1 MITSNKKLLSI
12 FLILA
17 ILIFASAF
25 LIYISSQRE
34 QQGLGKVLSQEQAIQ
49 RALDYINQNLLRGE
63 NKATLLESSE
73 ERGLY
78 KFKLKIGEQEFESYV
93 TKDGS
98 LLFPEAIVLKEVSE
112 STESLPE
119 LPKRERPDVKL
130 FVMSYCP
137 FGLQMEK
144 ALFPVYQLLKDKI
157 DIGIYFVDYIM
168 HEKKEMDENLRQYCI
183 QKEEPAKFFSYLEC
197 FVKEGNYQ
205 ECLNRVDIDQTRLSS
220 CISAADKEF
229 NVTKNYEDKE
239 SWLGGRFPQF
249 EVHAH
254 LNEKYGVRGSPTLV
268 INDKVVQAERS
279 PEGVKKVI
287 CQAFSLPPQECSQTL
302 SEKVL
307 SPGFGERP
315 GGSSGGQGSCG

>member
-1 MITSNKKLLSI
+1 MIISNKKLLSI

-119 LPKRERPDVKL
+119 L
-130 FVMSYCP
+130 
-137 FGLQMEK
+137 
-144 ALFPVYQLLKDKI
+144 
-157 DIGIYFVDYIM
+157 
-168 HEKKEMDENLRQYCI
+168 H
-183 QKEEPAKFFSYLEC
+183 
-197 FVKEGNYQ
+197 GN
-205 ECLNRVDIDQTRLSS
+205 CR
-220 CISAADKEF
+220 AG
-229 NVTKNYEDKE
+229 
-239 SWLGGRFPQF
+239 W
-249 EVHAH
+249 
-254 LNEKYGVRGSPTLV
+254 
-268 INDKVVQAERS
+268 
-279 PEGVKKVI
+279 I
-287 CQAFSLPPQECSQTL
+287 CQCFCHTHHIINL
-302 SEKVL
+302 SGWDGWPILWRQSRAV
-307 SPGFGERP
+307 S
-315 GGSSGGQGSCG
+315 